1 MLQRRRARPSP
12 DHVDHKSG
20 IPLVETIEA
29 LRAQLSEAVAAGADQ
44 EIQFP
49 LDGVELEFHVGVT
62 RSIEGTGG
70 VRFWVVELGAS
81 ASYEVE
87 SVHTV
92 KVSLGA
98 PVDAATEETIRV
110 RRTMSEKP

>member
-1 MLQRRRARPSP
+1 MRKRERAGLAPGNEG
-12 DHVDHKSG
+12 HKSE

-29 LRAQLSEAVAAGADQ
+29 LRTQLSAAVAAGSDQ

-49 LDGVELEFHVGVT
+49 VNGVDLEFHVGVT
-62 RSIEGTGG
+62 RAAAGTGG

-81 ASYEVE
+81 GSYTAE
-87 SVHTV
+87 SIHPV

-98 PVDAATEETIRV
+98 PVDATGQTVKI
-110 RRTMSEKP
+110 RRTTSEKP

>member
-12 DHVDHKSG
+12 DHEDHKSG

-29 LRAQLSEAVAAGADQ
+29 LRAQLTEAVAAGADQ

-49 LDGVELEFHVGVT
+49 VDGVELEFHVGVT
-62 RSIEGTGG
+62 RSIEGNAGI
-70 VRFWVVELGAS
+70 RFWVVELGAN
-81 ASYEVE
+81 ASYAVE
-87 SVHTV
+87 SIHTV

-98 PVDAATEETIRV
+98 PVDAATGETIKI
-110 RRTMSEKP
+110 RRSMSEKP

>member
-12 DHVDHKSG
+12 DHEDHKSG

-49 LDGVELEFHVGVT
+49 VDGVELEFHVGVT
-62 RSIEGTGG
+62 RSVEGSGG

-87 SVHTV
+87 SIH
-92 KVSLGA
+92 KVSVHLGA
-98 PVDAATEETIRV
+98 PVDATGQTIKV
-110 RRTMSEKP
+110 RRTLSEKP